1 MYLLKAIII
10 LAVIQFVIMLI
21 ARWVLGKID

>member
-10 LAVIQFVIMLI
+10 LAIIQFVVMLI